1 MTREST
7 QKSLIFN
14 TKTKGENYNEE
25 NKKLKNVMILYFS
38 NVVVKLRSSPLDN
51 CIFL

>member
-25 NKKLKNVMILYFS
+25 NKKLKKCDDTLFFECRCEAS
-38 NVVVKLRSSPLDN
+38 
-51 CIFL
+51 FLSLG